1 MTIPLSK
8 EAAGFD
14 IAARGVGETA
24 YRTLLRHSVTCVAC
38 RAGAPCPA
46 VTKLRLAWREARR

>member
-1 MTIPLSK
+1 MTIRLRK
-8 EAAGFD
+8 GVAGLD

-38 RAGAPCPA
+38 RAGSPCPA
-46 VTKLRLAWREARR
+46 VTELRLAWREARR